1 MSLLRKLCVDWSD
14 GAPVRARL
22 SLLRKLCVDWSDG
35 APVRARLSLL
45 LTQTLRAGLL
55 AGVAAV
61 LALAAVFAP
70 AAPSAASPTA
80 PREPAALRQPPIDSA
95 SIPQDALAPSTG
107 LDSACAALLEDF
119 SGGVTEEC
127 WDALETHFLPL
138 PVARAIL
145 PVPPLTWRDVF
156 SDIAADIDAVD
167 AALADEDCAVPAGE
181 IRPELAPRC
190 AARAMA
196 ELHVLRNACA
206 RLSYAPSFSL
216 SRAGFDLESLR
227 MTNWSRMDR
236 APYKRNVNS
245 AVREKTLARWA
256 EEAPDQEAYLAGRK
270 RVDELYYR
278 TAWKRVRCAASEE
291 MVAWMHG
298 DRWRGLL
305 GHAARLGDE
314 FALAG
319 HVRDWRHTAFFD
331 TETAEAGEVADRRH
345 AAKLMELNPPQGL
358 LQLASLDIQDV
369 RDAWNE
375 EDSAASWRLFEER
388 LDDRIRLLKM
398 AGIDCADPC
407 TVKAVDKLEHL
418 YRRRLSDCRAEKCAN
433 LADMTKLDAELDR
446 PLDELY
452 LARPARSLPHRKRLE
467 AVALKYV
474 MAVESLAEATGV
486 DVDKELLRRM
496 ADPDDPELL
505 TKGEVEQARFEAAQL
520 VVAQARP

>member
-1 MSLLRKLCVDWSD
+1 M
-14 GAPVRARL
+14 
-22 SLLRKLCVDWSDG
+22 
-35 APVRARLSLL
+35 
-45 LTQTLRAGLL
+45 
-55 AGVAAV
+55 
-61 LALAAVFAP
+61 
-70 AAPSAASPTA
+70 
-80 PREPAALRQPPIDSA
+80 RQPPVDSA
-95 SIPQDALAPSTG
+95 SASQDALAPSTG
-107 LDSACAALLEDF
+107 LDSACAAASEDDF
-119 SGGVTEEC
+119 SGGVTEAC

-145 PVPPLTWRDVF
+145 PVSPPLTWRDVF

-181 IRPELAPRC
+181 IRPELASRC

-196 ELHVLRNACA
+196 ELHVLRDACA
-206 RLSYAPSFSL
+206 RLSYPPPFSL
-216 SRAGFDLESLR
+216 SHAGFDLESLR
-227 MTNWSRMDR
+227 MTNWSRLDR
-236 APYKRNVNS
+236 APYRRNVNS

-256 EEAPDQEAYLAGRK
+256 EEAPDQEAYMAGRK

-331 TETAEAGEVADRRH
+331 KETAAAGEVADRRH
-345 AAKLMELNPPQGL
+345 AAKLMELNPLQGL

-369 RDAWNE
+369 RDAWDE
-375 EDSAASWRLFEER
+375 EDSAARWGLFEER

-474 MAVESLAEATGV
+474 LAVESLAEATGV
-486 DVDKELLRRM
+486 EVDKELLRRM

-520 VVAQARP
+520 AAQARP

>member
-1 MSLLRKLCVDWSD
+1 MLGED
-14 GAPVRARL
+14 APL
-22 SLLRKLCVDWSDG
+22 SS
-35 APVRARLSLL
+35 
-45 LTQTLRAGLL
+45 
-55 AGVAAV
+55 
-61 LALAAVFAP
+61 P
-70 AAPSAASPTA
+70 AAPSAAPPTG
-80 PREPAALRQPPIDSA
+80 PREPAALHQPPIDSA

-107 LDSACAALLEDF
+107 LASACAAASEDDF
-119 SGGVTEEC
+119 GGGITEAC

-145 PVPPLTWRDVF
+145 PVSPPLTWRDVF
-156 SDIAADIDAVD
+156 GDIATDVEAVD

-181 IRPELAPRC
+181 IRPELASRC

-206 RLSYAPSFSL
+206 RLSYAPPFSL

-227 MTNWSRMDR
+227 MTNWARMDR

-245 AVREKTLARWA
+245 AVREKTLAHWA
-256 EEAPDQEAYLAGRK
+256 EEAPDQEAYMAGRK

-278 TAWKRVRCAASEE
+278 TAWKRVRCAASED

-319 HVRDWRHTAFFD
+319 HVRDWRHAAFFD
-331 TETAEAGEVADRRH
+331 KETAAADKMADRRH
-345 AAKLMELNPPQGL
+345 AEKLMELNPPQGL

-369 RDAWNE
+369 RDAWDE
-375 EDSAASWRLFEER
+375 EDSAARWGLFEER

-452 LARPARSLPHRKRLE
+452 LARPARSLPHRKRVE

-474 MAVESLAEATGV
+474 LAVESLAEATGV
-486 DVDKELLRRM
+486 AVDKELLRRM

-505 TKGEVEQARFEAAQL
+505 TAGEVEQARFEALQLVAQL
-520 VVAQARP
+520 AG